1 MSAAEKPTSH
11 FDAMADYTAVTMFT
25 FRRDGLNR
33 TLKAVERMP
42 CSGGYHF
49 KGLVVFITANFAC
62 SHLAPHSQT
71 NGARLV

>member
-33 TLKAVERMP
+33 TLKAVERML
-42 CSGGYHF
+42 CSCGYRF
-49 KGLVVFITANFAC
+49 KGIFIFITYNTRA
-62 SHLAPHSQT
+62 T
-71 NGARLV
+71 